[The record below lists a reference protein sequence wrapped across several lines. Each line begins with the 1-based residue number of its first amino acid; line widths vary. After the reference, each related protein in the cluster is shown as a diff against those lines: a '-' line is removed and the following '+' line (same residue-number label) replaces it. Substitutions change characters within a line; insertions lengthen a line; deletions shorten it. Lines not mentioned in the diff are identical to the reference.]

1 MTMDEARGI
10 YTVRT
15 DVDGVGDDA
24 YIASSRALVFGVG
37 DTSYSLLWQQVGD
50 FTTVETDRLRAL
62 AERVLAR
69 A

>member
-1 MTMDEARGI
+1 MST
-10 YTVRT
+10 
-15 DVDGVGDDA
+15 
-24 YIASSRALVFGVG
+24 ASATTPTSRRVAALVFGVG
-37 DTSYSLLWQQVGD
+37 DASYSLLWQQVGD